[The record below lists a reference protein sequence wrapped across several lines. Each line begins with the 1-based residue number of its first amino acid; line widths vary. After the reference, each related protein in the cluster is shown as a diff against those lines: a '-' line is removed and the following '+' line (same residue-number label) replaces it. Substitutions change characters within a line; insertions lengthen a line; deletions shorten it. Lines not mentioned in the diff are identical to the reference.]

1 MSLPKV
7 LVLGTGEYV
16 TGFVN
21 GAESTSDKGPGVI
34 GLTLFDLRDRGLIG
48 DILLS
53 GTKGEKFPDIRS
65 HFDRLITQRYGLDS
79 SSRSFP
85 ADDQHDSKSWLSALD
100 ELDAGDAVLV
110 FTPDDLH
117 FKMAREAASRRLNV
131 LVAKPIVKTT
141 GEHDQLIE
149 AARSNDVLIAME
161 VHKRWDPIYSDARE
175 KLRKLGEASYFNSY
189 MSQPKSQLESFRVWA
204 GISSDISY
212 YLNAHHIDFHA
223 WTLEDRARP
232 ISVMASASEGVA
244 RSLGFPTEDSI
255 TLLVEWENLESGNRA
270 TAVYT
275 SAWIAAKGEVHSQ
288 QRFFALHHDGEVRID
303 QAHRGYEFI
312 SDEDGYAS
320 PNPLFMR
327 YTPDARG
334 KFAGQSSYGYASVA
348 AFLEAAASIK
358 AGQSSPEDW
367 QSSLATIEKT
377 RVTTAILEA
386 GRRSLDEGQRI
397 IL

>member
-1 MSLPKV
+1 MSLPKI

-48 DILLS
+48 DIILA
-53 GTKGEKFPDIRS
+53 GTNGEKFPAVRD
-65 HFDRLITQRYGLDS
+65 HFDRLITDRYGLDS
-79 SSRSFP
+79 RFRSFP
-85 ADDQHDSKSWLSALD
+85 KDDQRDSVAWRSALD
-100 ELDAGDAVLV
+100 ELNPGDAVLV

-117 FKMAREAASRRLNV
+117 FEMVHESAKRGLHV

-141 GEHDQLIE
+141 AEHDQLIE
-149 AARSNDVLIAME
+149 IAREKDVLIAME
-161 VHKRWDPIYSDARE
+161 VHKRWDPTYSDARE
-175 KLRKLGEASYFNSY
+175 KLRKLGDASYFASY
-189 MSQPKSQLESFRVWA
+189 MSQPKSQLESFRTWA

-223 WTLEDRARP
+223 WTLEGRAKP
-232 ISVMASASEGVA
+232 VAVMASASEGVA
-244 RSLGFPTEDSI
+244 RGLGFPAEDAI
-255 TLLVEWENLESGNRA
+255 TLLVDWENLESGNRA

-303 QAHRGYEFI
+303 QAHRGYDFT
-312 SDEDGYAS
+312 SDENGYSS

-358 AGQSSPEDW
+358 AGQSSPADW
-367 QSSLATIEKT
+367 QNSLATIETT

-386 GRRSLDEGQRI
+386 GRCSLDEGRRI

>member
-1 MSLPKV
+1 
-7 LVLGTGEYV
+7 
-16 TGFVN
+16 
-21 GAESTSDKGPGVI
+21 
-34 GLTLFDLRDRGLIG
+34 
-48 DILLS
+48 
-53 GTKGEKFPDIRS
+53 
-65 HFDRLITQRYGLDS
+65 
-79 SSRSFP
+79 
-85 ADDQHDSKSWLSALD
+85 
-100 ELDAGDAVLV
+100 
-110 FTPDDLH
+110 
-117 FKMAREAASRRLNV
+117 
-131 LVAKPIVKTT
+131 
-141 GEHDQLIE
+141 
-149 AARSNDVLIAME
+149 ME

-175 KLRKLGEASYFNSY
+175 KIREIGEASYFNSY
-189 MSQPKSQLESFRVWA
+189 MSQPKSQLESFRAWA
-204 GISSDISY
+204 GVSSDISY

-223 WTLEDRARP
+223 WTLEGRARP

-255 TLLVEWENLESGNRA
+255 TLLVDWENLESGNRA

-303 QAHRGYEFI
+303 QAHRGYEFT
-312 SDEDGYAS
+312 SDEGGYAS

-348 AFLEAAASIK
+348 AFLEAVASIK
-358 AGQSSPEDW
+358 AGQSAPEDW